1 MHGAQRLFAAIKP
14 GGPPPLTQHYV
25 GLPVALGGR
34 AEERHQLPRA
44 ALVLIEPRD
53 DGVFLYRYSGA
64 GESGGDTWHANV
76 EEAKG
81 QAAFEFGES
90 LAPWQP
96 VPDSIVDAHEFAVRR
111 SQAQ

>member
-1 MHGAQRLFAAIKP
+1 MHGAQRLIAAIKP
-14 GGPPPLTQHYV
+14 GGPPPSTQHFA

-34 AEERHQLPRA
+34 AEERRLLPRA
-44 ALVLIEPRD
+44 VLVLIEPRD
-53 DGVFLYRYSGA
+53 DGVFLYRYSET
-64 GESGGDTWHANV
+64 GEFGGDTWHASV
-76 EEAKG
+76 EEAKD

>member
-14 GGPPPLTQHYV
+14 GGPPPKTQHFV
-25 GLPVALGGR
+25 GLPSSAGGR
-34 AEERHQLPRA
+34 ADGRHPLPRA
-44 ALVLIEPRD
+44 ALVLIEQTEE
-53 DGVFLYRYSGA
+53 GFFLYRYSGA
-64 GESGGDTWHANV
+64 GEPGGDTWHQSV
-76 EEAKG
+76 EEAKD

-96 VPDSIVDAHEFAVRR
+96 VPDSILDAHEFAMRR